1 MKKALA
7 LLLAGALLAGLSGCY
22 RTDPTSVEE
31 IKKFKEFRVAC
42 EEAGGEIAEYYR
54 QAGYY
59 CEMENSGGK

>member
-1 MKKALA
+1 MKKLTAVILTGVLA
-7 LLLAGALLAGLSGCY
+7 LSLAGCGWQ
-22 RTDPTSVEE
+22 DPTSIEE

-42 EEAGGEIAEYYR
+42 EEAGGELTENYR